1 MKVYSVMLFRWLPL
15 VEAPH
20 PALLS
25 SACELS
31 SFGMFQ
37 RSGAKEVFLFVSREV
52 TGRSQPGQRQCVLH
66 QGHVCCVQ
74 VRQDGLACAVVSDQE
89 YPTRVAFGLVAQA
102 LDDFCKAVP
111 EDQWK
116 KVTKDAAFN
125 VGALD
130 TLLAKYQDPQSADKL
145 EAIKKDLDETKAIM
159 MKSIDQLLERGEKLE
174 NLTAKSEDLSFQ
186 SKAFLNRSEDLNRC
200 CILI

>member
-1 MKVYSVMLFRWLPL
+1 MMFRWLAPSD
-15 VEAPH
+15 APH

-25 SACELS
+25 SAIELS

-37 RSGAKEVFLFVSREV
+37 RSGAREVFLFVSREV
-52 TGRSQPGQRQCVLH
+52 TTRSRPGQRQCVLH

-74 VRQDGLACAVVSDQE
+74 IRPDGLACAVVTDQE
-89 YPTRVAFGLVAQA
+89 YPTRVAFALVAQA
-102 LDDFCKAVP
+102 MDEFVRAVP
-111 EDQWK
+111 EEAWK
-116 KVTKDAAFN
+116 KATKDAALN
-125 VGALD
+125 VGPLE
-130 TLLAKYQDPQSADKL
+130 TLLAKYQDPQQADKL

-200 CILI
+200 CALI